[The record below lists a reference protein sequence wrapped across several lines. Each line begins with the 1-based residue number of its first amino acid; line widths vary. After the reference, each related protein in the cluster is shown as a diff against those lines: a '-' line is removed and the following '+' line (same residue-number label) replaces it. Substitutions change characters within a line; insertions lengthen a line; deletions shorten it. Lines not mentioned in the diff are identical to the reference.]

1 MADNNVFISYENQQR
16 TVDKLRAEIKTKMD
30 AKDIDT
36 APTQS
41 SGNLVESGGVYTAVA
56 GCVQKSEMDDITQAD
71 IDAMF
76 A

>member
-30 AKDIDT
+30 AKEIDT

-41 SGNLVESGGVYTAVA
+41 SDNLVKSGGVYTAVA
-56 GCVQKSEMDDITQAD
+56 RCVQKSEMDDITQAD